1 MNPKLS
7 DYEKLKKRIT
17 QLGLVIPGTI
27 RETYLLCGKAGC
39 ACADSDAARHGP
51 YYLWNRKVNGK
62 LTSKSISKDKLP
74 LYEGWLENRR
84 LLEELVQ
91 EMQEI
96 GSKIALDTSRWEA
109 PENSKRLTSSKR
121 GT

>member
-7 DYEKLKKRIT
+7 DYEKLKERVAR
-17 QLGLVIPGTI
+17 LGLVIPGTI

-39 ACADSDAARHGP
+39 ACADNDSARHGP

-74 LYEGWLENRR
+74 HYEGWLENRR
-84 LLEELVQ
+84 LLEEIVQ
-91 EMQEI
+91 EMLEI
-96 GSKIALDTSRWEA
+96 GSKLALVTPRPEA
-109 PENSKRLTSSKR
+109 PGNSKKLAQSKR